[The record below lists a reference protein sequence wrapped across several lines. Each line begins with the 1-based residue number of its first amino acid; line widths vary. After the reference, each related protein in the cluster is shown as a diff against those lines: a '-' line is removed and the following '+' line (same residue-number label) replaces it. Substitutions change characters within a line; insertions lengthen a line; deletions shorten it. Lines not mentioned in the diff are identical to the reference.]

1 MVELSYPARQG
12 LTGRH
17 AGEAYDKTLW
27 NFARLGCPLC
37 VGAALAQEQGRAGGG
52 ETTYDFEDDLVTGD
66 LVRPDGE
73 LLSVR
78 RRGNRASLIQ
88 IREHFIPEMLK
99 SVEDL

>member
-1 MVELSYPARQG
+1 MKKVMFYAVFVG
-12 LTGRH
+12 LMA
-17 AGEAYDKTLW
+17 AGSS
-27 NFARLGCPLC
+27 
-37 VGAALAQEQGRAGGG
+37 ALAQEGAGEPQPAEGGGGKAGGG
-52 ETTYDFEDDLVTGD
+52 TTSYDFEDDLVQGD

>member
-1 MVELSYPARQG
+1 MKKVMFIAVFVG
-12 LTGRH
+12 LM
-17 AGEAYDKTLW
+17 AGSS
-27 NFARLGCPLC
+27 
-37 VGAALAQEQGRAGGG
+37 ALAQEKGGEAAPAPAGGDKSA
-52 ETTYDFEDDLVTGD
+52 TSYDFEDDLVTGD

>member
-1 MVELSYPARQG
+1 MKTALVFSVFVGMAIVSSAAEAQEDTAEAPAAAPAS
-12 LTGRH
+12 T
-17 AGEAYDKTLW
+17 AGATAYD
-27 NFARLGCPLC
+27 F
-37 VGAALAQEQGRAGGG
+37 
-52 ETTYDFEDDLVTGD
+52 DDDLVQGD

>member
-1 MVELSYPARQG
+1 MKKTMFFAVFVG
-12 LTGRH
+12 LMA
-17 AGEAYDKTLW
+17 AGS
-27 NFARLGCPLC
+27 G
-37 VGAALAQEQGRAGGG
+37 ALAQEKSGEPQAAEAGGKSASP
-52 ETTYDFEDDLVTGD
+52 TSYDFEDDLVQGD

-78 RRGNRASLIQ
+78 RRGNRSSLIQ

>member
-1 MVELSYPARQG
+1 MKTAMIFAVCVGLAAAFAAPAQVSAQAK
-12 LTGRH
+12 
-17 AGEAYDKTLW
+17 AGEPAD
-27 NFARLGCPLC
+27 ASG
-37 VGAALAQEQGRAGGG
+37 GAAGP
-52 ETTYDFEDDLVTGD
+52 TSYDFEDDLVQGD

>member
-1 MVELSYPARQG
+1 MKKVMFYAMFVG
-12 LTGRH
+12 LMAAGSSASAQEG
-17 AGEAYDKTLW
+17 AGE
-27 NFARLGCPLC
+27 PQ
-37 VGAALAQEQGRAGGG
+37 AADSKAGGG
-52 ETTYDFEDDLVTGD
+52 TTSYDFEDDLVQGD